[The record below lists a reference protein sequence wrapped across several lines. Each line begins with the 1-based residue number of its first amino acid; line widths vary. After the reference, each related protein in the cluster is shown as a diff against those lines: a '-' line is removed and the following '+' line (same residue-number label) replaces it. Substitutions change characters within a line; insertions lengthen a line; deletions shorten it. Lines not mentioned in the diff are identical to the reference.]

1 MNDKELLKQLRDQLA
16 DIQATT
22 HDTLEPSANRKIEE
36 AIEDLD
42 FIIENSSSEEVNY
55 KAKALEI
62 LGRVLSYLPS
72 IMRLIKFIS
81 EYSDNLPM

>member
-22 HDTLEPSANRKIEE
+22 HDTLEPSAKRRIEE
-36 AIEDLD
+36 AIENIDL
-42 FIIENSSSEEVNY
+42 IIENSSSEEVNY

-62 LGRVLSYLPS
+62 LDRVLSYLPS
-72 IMRLIKFIS
+72 VIRLIKLIS
-81 EYSDNLPM
+81 EHSDNLPM

>member
-22 HDTLEPSANRKIEE
+22 HDTLEPSAKRRIEE
-36 AIEDLD
+36 AIENIDL
-42 FIIENSSSEEVNY
+42 IIENSSSEEVNY

-72 IMRLIKFIS
+72 VIRLIKLIS
-81 EYSDNLPM
+81 EHSDNLPM

>member
-1 MNDKELLKQLRDQLA
+1 MNDKEILKQLRDQLA

-36 AIEDLD
+36 AIQDLD
-42 FIIENSSSEEVNY
+42 LIIENSSSEEVNY

-62 LGRVLSYLPS
+62 LGRAISYMPS

-81 EYSDNLPM
+81 ENSDNLPM

>member
-42 FIIENSSSEEVNY
+42 FIIENSSSEEVSY

-72 IMRLIKFIS
+72 IMRLIKLIS
-81 EYSDNLPM
+81 EHSDNLPL

>member
-22 HDTLEPSANRKIEE
+22 HDTLEPSAKRKIEE

-42 FIIENSSSEEVNY
+42 LIIENSSSEEVNY

-62 LGRVLSYLPS
+62 LDRVLSHLPS

>member
-1 MNDKELLKQLRDQLA
+1 MNDKVFLKQLRDQLA

-22 HDTLEPSANRKIEE
+22 HDTLEPSANRKIKE

-42 FIIENSSSEEVNY
+42 LIIENSSSEEVNY

-72 IMRLIKFIS
+72 IMRLIKLIS
-81 EYSDNLPM
+81 EYSDNLPL